1 MSTQITSPAVAVIF
15 GAAGDLTKRKLLP
28 ALYNLAGSRLLP
40 EQFAVVGLANREWS
54 HDDFR
59 EQLSRDIRE
68 YLPGEFDADR
78 WDWLMKRLYFTRG
91 DLQDPEAYQRLKSV
105 LAEVDARHATGSSCL
120 YYLAIPPGFFA
131 ETVRQLSVSGLT

>member
-1 MSTQITSPAVAVIF
+1 MSTQTTGPAVAVIL

-54 HDDFR
+54 HDEFR

-68 YLPGEFDADR
+68 YLPGSS
-78 WDWLMKRLYFTRG
+78 TPIG
-91 DLQDPEAYQRLKSV
+91 G
-105 LAEVDARHATGSSCL
+105 TG
-120 YYLAIPPGFFA
+120 
-131 ETVRQLSVSGLT
+131 

>member
-1 MSTQITSPAVAVIF
+1 MGNAMSTQMPSPSVAVIL

-40 EQFAVVGLANREWS
+40 EQFAVVGFANRAWS

-59 EQLSRDIRE
+59 QQLSREIRE

-78 WDWLMKRLYFTRG
+78 WDWLMKRLSFTRG
-91 DLQDPEAYQRLKSV
+91 DLQDPEAYQRLKSG
-105 LAEVDARHATGSSCL
+105 LAEVDARHKTGRSWL
-120 YYLAIPPGFFA
+120 
-131 ETVRQLSVSGLT
+131 